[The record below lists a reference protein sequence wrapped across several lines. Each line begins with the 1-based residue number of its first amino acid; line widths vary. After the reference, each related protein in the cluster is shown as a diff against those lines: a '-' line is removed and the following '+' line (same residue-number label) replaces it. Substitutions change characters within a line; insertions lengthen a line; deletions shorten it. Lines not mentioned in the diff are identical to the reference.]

1 MERAFPSFFLRYFK
15 SALPLL
21 PLPSGFVWF
30 AFIAAKRR
38 DRSRFF

>member
-1 MERAFPSFFLRYFK
+1 MERAFPFFLLRYFQFAFP
-15 SALPLL
+15 SL

-30 AFIAAKRR
+30 VFIAAKRR